1 MNLNKIVIGTANF
14 GNQYSIKG
22 IKKLETKEIE
32 KILNFAYKKKIRNI
46 DTAPAYGNSE
56 SILGKI
62 GLKDWRV
69 STKIKLKKN
78 CKNHHDF
85 ILSSVSKSLNNLKVD
100 KLENL
105 LVHSTLGEFNKKEKI
120 KIIETL
126 KKLKKNRII
135 KNFGCSIYSPK
146 ELYDSTKSNDIDI
159 IQAPLNIFDR
169 RFIDKKV
176 EKYLRRKN
184 IKLQIRSIF
193 LRGLLLYDYSTLPR
207 KFNYWEDN
215 FKKYQM
221 YLKKNR
227 LNKTSGALSILNKV
241 DYTSVVI
248 GFDKYQELKDVVK
261 NLPNNKLLIPKFNI
275 KKKDKIID
283 PRKW

>member
-46 DTAPAYGNSE
+46 DTAPVYGNSE
-56 SILGKI
+56 FILGKI
-62 GLKDWRV
+62 GLKNWRV
-69 STKIKLKKN
+69 STKIQLKKN

-126 KKLKKNRII
+126 KKLKKNKII

-169 RFIDKKV
+169 RFVDKKV
-176 EKYLRRKN
+176 EKYLREKK
-184 IKLQIRSIF
+184 IKLQVRSIF
-193 LRGLLLYDYSTLPR
+193 LRGLLLHDYNTLPR
-207 KFNYWEDN
+207 KFNYWKDN

-227 LNKTSGALSILNKV
+227 LSKTLGALSILNKI
-241 DYTSVVI
+241 DFTSVVI

-275 KKKDKIID
+275 KKINKIID

>member
-46 DTAPAYGNSE
+46 DTAPVYGNSE

-69 STKIKLKKN
+69 STKIQLKKN

-85 ILSSVSKSLNNLKVD
+85 ILSSVSKSLNNLKID

-120 KIIETL
+120 RIIETL
-126 KKLKKNRII
+126 KKLKKNKII

-169 RFIDKKV
+169 RFVDKKV
-176 EKYLRRKN
+176 EKYLRKKN
-184 IKLQIRSIF
+184 IKLQVRSIF
-193 LRGLLLYDYSTLPR
+193 LRGLLLHDYNTLPR
-207 KFNYWEDN
+207 KFNYWKDN

-227 LNKTSGALSILNKV
+227 LSKTLGALSILNKV
-241 DYTSVVI
+241 DFTSVVI

-275 KKKDKIID
+275 KKINKIID

>member
-46 DTAPAYGNSE
+46 DTAPVYGNSE
-56 SILGKI
+56 FILGKI
-62 GLKDWRV
+62 GLKNWRV
-69 STKIKLKKN
+69 STKIQLKKN

-126 KKLKKNRII
+126 KKLKKNKII

-169 RFIDKKV
+169 RFVDKKV
-176 EKYLRRKN
+176 EKYLREKK
-184 IKLQIRSIF
+184 IKLQVRSIF
-193 LRGLLLYDYSTLPR
+193 LRGLLLHDYNTLPR
-207 KFNYWEDN
+207 KFNYWKDN

-221 YLKKNR
+221 YLKK
-227 LNKTSGALSILNKV
+227 
-241 DYTSVVI
+241 
-248 GFDKYQELKDVVK
+248 
-261 NLPNNKLLIPKFNI
+261 
-275 KKKDKIID
+275 ID
-283 PRKW
+283 

>member
-1 MNLNKIVIGTANF
+1 M
-14 GNQYSIKG
+14 
-22 IKKLETKEIE
+22 
-32 KILNFAYKKKIRNI
+32 
-46 DTAPAYGNSE
+46 
-56 SILGKI
+56 GKI

-69 STKIKLKKN
+69 STKIQLKKN

-227 LNKTSGALSILNKV
+227 LNKTLGALSILNKV